1 MIRGCG
7 DRISLTPVFAAILL
21 GTTAC
26 HRPSCDT
33 AQLNERTKA
42 LVQRMH
48 ARNPV
53 PGISVAIV
61 APGMFPGAVTAVH
74 GVRSLASGDSLTSSD
89 RFLAGSVGKMFFAGL
104 ALRDAGNGRLSL
116 DAPVA
121 TFLPASGIAAF
132 AWITPRMLLK
142 HTGGIGEY
150 DRPFMDALIREPA
163 RERQTNDWLDVIRRH
178 APVAADTGTFRYS
191 DLNYVVL
198 AMVLDAIEP
207 LGAYAAIQQ
216 EILTPLQLYATAP
229 SVSTK
234 IERLVVGYDG
244 ERSMFGQD
252 AMMSNGAL
260 IYNPQFEWGGGGFAS
275 TPTNLAN
282 FMTAFRRGR
291 IFPDS
296 LWIIAIAKPN
306 GVAAEVHQWRGMG
319 VHVDSTSLGSAYG
332 HSGFMPGYVS
342 WVRWYETLGVSV
354 AMQVN
359 ASDEARLIDDGFDW
373 VDSVAAIT
381 SLHCRA
387 R

>member
-1 MIRGCG
+1 
-7 DRISLTPVFAAILL
+7 
-21 GTTAC
+21 
-26 HRPSCDT
+26 
-33 AQLNERTKA
+33 
-42 LVQRMH
+42 
-48 ARNPV
+48 
-53 PGISVAIV
+53 
-61 APGMFPGAVTAVH
+61 
-74 GVRSLASGDSLTSSD
+74 
-89 RFLAGSVGKMFFAGL
+89 
-104 ALRDAGNGRLSL
+104 
-116 DAPVA
+116 
-121 TFLPASGIAAF
+121 
-132 AWITPRMLLK
+132 
-142 HTGGIGEY
+142 
-150 DRPFMDALIREPA
+150 
-163 RERQTNDWLDVIRRH
+163 
-178 APVAADTGTFRYS
+178 
-191 DLNYVVL
+191 
-198 AMVLDAIEP
+198 MVLDAIEP

-216 EILTPLQLYATAP
+216 EILTPLQLYATAQ

-275 TPTNLAN
+275 TPTDLAN

-342 WVRWYETLGVSV
+342 WVRWYEKLGVSV